1 MLLKS
6 LKIKQYLINLHV
18 PILEE
23 HRALYKYLKKINIT
37 IYISNIN
44 VTQQGL
50 IKLSCKLIKYF
61 IIN

>member
-6 LKIKQYLINLHV
+6 LKIKKYLINLHLL
-18 PILEE
+18 ILEE
-23 HRALYKYLKKINIT
+23 HRALYKHFKKINIT
-37 IYISNIN
+37 IHIS
-44 VTQQGL
+44 TQQGL